1 MDIQKAASRGSFF
14 VLLKLYIPKIPII
27 LIGEFKGVD
36 LQEYTDNHVGIRTDA
51 WACQDALKKV
61 GRKNNRSI
69 KKVIRLLFFL

>member
-36 LQEYTDNHVGIRTDA
+36 L
-51 WACQDALKKV
+51 
-61 GRKNNRSI
+61 
-69 KKVIRLLFFL
+69 